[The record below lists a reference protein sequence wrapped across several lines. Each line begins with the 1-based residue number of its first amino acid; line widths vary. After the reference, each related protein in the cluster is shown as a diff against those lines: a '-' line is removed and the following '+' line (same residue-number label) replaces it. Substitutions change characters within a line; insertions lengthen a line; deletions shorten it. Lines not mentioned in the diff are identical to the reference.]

1 MLELCHVRKLT
12 YIHYI
17 VFNAWITFWQ
27 DTKIALDGIEM
38 LQHMTEKQLD
48 YVFKVGVNL
57 ESIVLYM

>member
-1 MLELCHVRKLT
+1 MWENWRILT
-12 YIHYI
+12 IS
-17 VFNAWITFWQ
+17 FTFWQ